1 MLENDAARKILLSS
15 DTFYIDQDGLLY
27 HLDQNRKRRNHEAF
41 SQLVI
46 PHALKFEI
54 LSNVHDHISG
64 AHFGVHRTFQ
74 KVKQRYWWKGM
85 FKDIEHWCKSCR
97 RFAQRG
103 KHLEV
108 LRELRH
114 FLYLSEMHLIV

>member
-15 DTFYIDQDGLLY
+15 DTFYIGQDGLLY

-41 SQLVI
+41 SQRVI

-54 LSNVHDHISG
+54 CQTSMIIFQVLILEYTKPFRRLSKGTGGKACSKILSTG
-64 AHFGVHRTFQ
+64 A
-74 KVKQRYWWKGM
+74 
-85 FKDIEHWCKSCR
+85 SPA